1 MQLSLDEATLVQVDP
16 KSNDRSP
23 YKKEERHS
31 DIDKEHVKMEAEKE
45 MMWILAECW
54 PRFSEAEKE
63 ERILT

>member
-1 MQLSLDEATLVQVDP
+1 MKLHWFRWILNQMIDLLI
-16 KSNDRSP
+16 
-23 YKKEERHS
+23 KKEERHS

-45 MMWILAECW
+45 TMRILAECW

>member
-1 MQLSLDEATLVQVDP
+1 MKLHWFRWILNQMIDLLI
-16 KSNDRSP
+16 
-23 YKKEERHS
+23 KKRKVHS

>member
-1 MQLSLDEATLVQVDP
+1 MKLHWFRWILNQMIDLLI
-16 KSNDRSP
+16 
-23 YKKEERHS
+23 KKEERHS

-45 MMWILAECW
+45 TMWILAECW

>member
-1 MQLSLDEATLVQVDP
+1 MQLSLDEATLDQVDS

-23 YKKEERHS
+23 YKKKEERHS

-45 MMWILAECW
+45 TMRILAKCW
-54 PRFSEAEKE
+54 PRFSEAEE